1 MPPPSIKLMA
11 PSPAKAKEPDMRNL
25 NVGGN
30 QGRGDPPAFNT
41 ELHRVTRQ
49 EPPSEAE
56 TDRSDT
62 IGRVVLWIFFA
73 AAALAAILAP
83 IPFGGTP

>member
-1 MPPPSIKLMA
+1 MQ
-11 PSPAKAKEPDMRNL
+11 DDCCNHDCY
-25 NVGGN
+25 
-30 QGRGDPPAFNT
+30 QGRDCPRRLLTNT
-41 ELHRVTRQ
+41 HRVTRQ
-49 EPPSEAE
+49 EPPSEAA

-73 AAALAAILAP
+73 AAALAAIFAP

>member
-1 MPPPSIKLMA
+1 MQ
-11 PSPAKAKEPDMRNL
+11 DDCCNHDCY
-25 NVGGN
+25 
-30 QGRGDPPAFNT
+30 QGRDCPRRLLTNT
-41 ELHRVTRQ
+41 HRVTRQ

-56 TDRSDT
+56 TERT
-62 IGRVVLWIFFA
+62 VGRVLAWIAA

>member
-1 MPPPSIKLMA
+1 
-11 PSPAKAKEPDMRNL
+11 MRNL

-56 TDRSDT
+56 TERT
-62 IGRVVLWIFFA
+62 VGRVLAWIAA
-73 AAALAAILAP
+73 AAALAAIFAP